1 MHTTDNENVPASS
14 SPHQYNKEEQ
24 FRLLVEGIK
33 DYGIFLLTPE
43 GYVNSWNMG
52 AEQIKGYT
60 AAEIIGSHFS
70 RFYPQEAI
78 DKGWPEYELK
88 VARAEGRFEDEGW
101 RLRKDGTRFWANVI
115 ITALYDANGDIWG
128 YSKVTRDL
136 TERKRHE
143 ELLRQSEERF
153 RLLVEGVK
161 DYSIFLLDTEGY
173 ISSWNMGAEQITGY
187 KPAEIIGSHFSRF
200 YPQEAIDRAWPQYE
214 LKMAR
219 AEGRFEDEGWRL
231 RKDGTRFWANVI
243 ITALHNEAGELSG
256 FSKVTRDLTS
266 RKRIEALELAERQMT
281 EFLAMLSHEL
291 RNPLAPIRNAVYML
305 QLKQID
311 DPEVKWSRDLIDRQ
325 VTQLTRLV
333 DDLLEVSRVTSG
345 TIKLQKE
352 TVDITSII
360 SHAVESS
367 RPLIDSRR
375 HRLHLSMPGR
385 TLSVNGDPTRLTQIV
400 VNLLNNAAKYTP
412 EGGDITLAVQ
422 EEGANVIVSI
432 RDTGVGIAPEFL
444 GKVFDLFTQGERTLD
459 RSEGGLGIGLT
470 LVRRLIEMH
479 GGTVTARSEGIGEG
493 SEFFIRLPLLAAA
506 PSEEDPGIGAA
517 ETVSGSSGTRVLVV
531 DDNADAATS
540 MMMFLK
546 IWGYD
551 ARIAHNGISALE
563 IAEIYR
569 PHIILLDIGLP
580 LMNGYEVAERIRKM
594 EGMEKV
600 RLIALTGYGQ
610 DEDRRRAQDAGIDH
624 HMVKPIDPMALQAL
638 LVSMQGT
645 EGK

>member
-1 MHTTDNENVPASS
+1 MMPIHHYANAMHTTDNENVPASS
-14 SPHQYNKEEQ
+14 SPQQYNREEQ

-43 GYVNSWNMG
+43 GYVSSWNMG

-78 DKGWPEYELK
+78 DKGWPEHELK
-88 VARAEGRFEDEGW
+88 VARAVGRFEDEGW

-115 ITALYDANGDIWG
+115 ITALY
-128 YSKVTRDL
+128 
-136 TERKRHE
+136 
-143 ELLRQSEERF
+143 
-153 RLLVEGVK
+153 
-161 DYSIFLLDTEGY
+161 
-173 ISSWNMGAEQITGY
+173 
-187 KPAEIIGSHFSRF
+187 
-200 YPQEAIDRAWPQYE
+200 
-214 LKMAR
+214 
-219 AEGRFEDEGWRL
+219 
-231 RKDGTRFWANVI
+231 
-243 ITALHNEAGELSG
+243 NEAGELRG

-291 RNPLAPIRNAVYML
+291 RNPLAPIRNAIYML

-352 TVDITSII
+352 TVDISSIV

-385 TLSVNGDPTRLTQIV
+385 DLPVSGDPTRLTQIV

-412 EGGDITLAVQ
+412 EGGEITLAVR

-479 GGTVTARSEGIGEG
+479 GGTVTALSEGVGEG
-493 SEFFIRLPLLAAA
+493 SEFFIRLPLLATT
-506 PSEEDPGIGAA
+506 PSQEDTGTGST
-517 ETVSGSSGTRVLVV
+517 ETASGSSNVRVLVV
-531 DDNADAATS
+531 DDNVDAATS

-551 ARIAHNGISALE
+551 ARIAHNGIAALE

-569 PHIILLDIGLP
+569 PHIVLLDIGLP
-580 LMNGYEVAERIRKM
+580 LMNGYDVAERMRKI

-600 RLIALTGYGQ
+600 TLIALTGYGQ
-610 DEDRRRAQDAGIDH
+610 DEDRRRAQNAGIDH
-624 HMVKPIDPMALQAL
+624 HMVKPIDPLALQTL
-638 LVSMQGT
+638 LVSVQAAERT
-645 EGK
+645 